1 MSATLLYHMLGI
13 RGYRLVKQKVVSG
26 EIEFTIECHQ
36 LVCPVCGS
44 ANVWRK
50 GHKTRSFKSVPIGS
64 EKTKSKKRF
73 YMENGVAHRIESF
86 RTLLDRLASRSRNF
100 CRIDGRVADT
110 EFEMVTIPDGLQGK
124 LLSRVEVLRTR
135 YS

>member
-1 MSATLLYHMLGI
+1 M
-13 RGYRLVKQKVVSG
+13 G
-26 EIEFTIECHQ
+26 EQRVI
-36 LVCPVCGS
+36 LAPVMP
-44 ANVWRK
+44 AK
-50 GHKTRSFKSVPIGS
+50 AS
-64 EKTKSKKRF
+64 EKTKSKKVSKKRF
-73 YMENGVAHRIESF
+73 YTENGVAHRIESF
-86 RTLLDRLASRSRNF
+86 RTLLDRLASHSRNF